1 MSYEIDPS
9 SAWAKLRHAERRR
22 DALNTSIEAFAQD
35 PNTHAQLMANLETDS
50 GFHIV
55 RIKHLPDLGPFTER
69 VSLEVGEVVHNL
81 RGALDHFAWQLA
93 CSFANGQPAQPR
105 QVYFP
110 ACKADA
116 GKPHLDPTYL
126 DPVVWSQIHEYQPCK
141 GRNGRPDRWS
151 GEYIHQL
158 TLIQR
163 LSNDDK
169 HQRLAYVRL
178 VPSHFSTISRRTSL
192 PPWIVETTEGLSF
205 APEKLSDPDPDT
217 EEISFE
223 HASKHVEPNAEVLR
237 VRAPAWGTM
246 QEIDN
251 VGEMIPR
258 FALDEDRPVVPTL
271 SRLIDYV
278 RLVLTDLEPH

>member
-1 MSYEIDPS
+1 
-9 SAWAKLRHAERRR
+9 
-22 DALNTSIEAFAQD
+22 
-35 PNTHAQLMANLETDS
+35 MADLEPVS

-55 RIKHLPDLGPFTER
+55 RIKHLPDLSSFTER
-69 VSLEVGEVVHNL
+69 VSLEVGEVIHNL

-93 CSFANGQPAQPR
+93 CSFANGQPTNPR

-110 ACKADA
+110 ICRPDA

-126 DPVVWSQIHEYQPCK
+126 DPVEWSQIHEYQPCK
-141 GRNGRPDRWS
+141 GRNGRPDSWT

-158 TLIQR
+158 TLIQQ

-178 VPSHFSTISRRTSL
+178 EPSQFSTISTRTSL
-192 PPWIVETTEGLSF
+192 PPWIVKTTDGLSF

-237 VRAPAWGTM
+237 IRAPAWRTM

-251 VGEMIPR
+251 VGEMAPR

-271 SRLIDYV
+271 SRLTEFV
-278 RLVLTDLEPH
+278 RLVLTDLEPP